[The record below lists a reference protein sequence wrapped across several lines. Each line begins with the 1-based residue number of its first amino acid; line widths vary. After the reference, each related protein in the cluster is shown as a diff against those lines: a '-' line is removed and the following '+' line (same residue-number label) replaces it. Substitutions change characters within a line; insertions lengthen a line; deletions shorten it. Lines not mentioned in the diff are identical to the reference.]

1 MTTLTVK
8 FENHTASVQ
17 VTRSCWSKAGVSMDD
32 TLAQVKSID
41 GRDCLD
47 VAFNDGFDT
56 YQSLCEAA
64 LAAARNVLGDSV
76 TGSWSTI

>member
-1 MTTLTVK
+1 
-8 FENHTASVQ
+8 
-17 VTRSCWSKAGVSMDD
+17 MDD